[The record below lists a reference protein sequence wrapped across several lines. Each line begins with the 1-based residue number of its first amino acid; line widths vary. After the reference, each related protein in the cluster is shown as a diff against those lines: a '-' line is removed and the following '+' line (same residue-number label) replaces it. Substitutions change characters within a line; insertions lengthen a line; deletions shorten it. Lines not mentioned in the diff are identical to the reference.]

1 MMYIYACDACCSVQD
16 CNISTFGLR
25 TSPKALPMLHM
36 VFMSRNNLQGSQ
48 FLDNL
53 TDVAPFLTALDL
65 TDNRCAA
72 LWGQRFK
79 GDGWGR

>member
-1 MMYIYACDACCSVQD
+1 MQD

-36 VFMSRNNLQGSQ
+36 VFMSRNNLQGSH

-72 LWGQRFK
+72 PGCMSNMGLDAFAVLK
-79 GDGWGR
+79 